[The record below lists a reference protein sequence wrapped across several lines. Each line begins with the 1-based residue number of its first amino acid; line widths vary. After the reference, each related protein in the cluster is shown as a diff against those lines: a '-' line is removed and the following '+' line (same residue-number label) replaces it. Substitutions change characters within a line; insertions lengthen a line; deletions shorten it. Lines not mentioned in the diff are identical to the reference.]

1 MNCAQ
6 CQAEFDRLLDGPAAD
21 PASAPARQHLAACPD
36 CAAAWRDYESAWKA
50 FLSAPEVDPSST
62 FTARVMSR
70 IDREERKQAER
81 PWFPLI
87 PWRWL
92 APATAAITLLVAT
105 TGVWTT
111 YQWDAD
117 QAVSQELAVNLPVVQ
132 HLELLS
138 DFDVISNLDR
148 ISPQLDHDPIEEM
161 LNALWNS

>member
-21 PASAPARQHLAACPD
+21 PASALARQHLAGCRD
-36 CAAAWRDYESAWKA
+36 CAAAWRGYEGAWKA
-50 FLSAPEVDPSST
+50 FLSAPEVEPSSN
-62 FTARVMSR
+62 FTARVMGQ
-70 IDREERKQAER
+70 IDREERERATR

-92 APATAAITLLVAT
+92 APATAAVTLFVAT
-105 TGVWTT
+105 TGIWTT
-111 YQWDAD
+111 YQRDAE
-117 QAVSQELAVNLPVVQ
+117 QAVSQELAANLPVVQ

-148 ISPQLDHDPIEEM
+148 ITPQLDHDPIEEM